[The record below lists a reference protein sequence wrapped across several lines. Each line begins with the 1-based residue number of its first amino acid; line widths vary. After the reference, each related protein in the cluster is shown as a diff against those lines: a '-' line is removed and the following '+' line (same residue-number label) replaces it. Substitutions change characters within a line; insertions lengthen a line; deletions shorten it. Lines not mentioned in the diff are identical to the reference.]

1 MELFRLLKQYLRP
14 YSGLILLVIALQA
27 ISSLAT
33 LYLPSLNADIID
45 NGVAKGNVQ
54 YIWDTGEIMLAVA
67 LAQFVTAAIAVW
79 AGARTAMGVGRDIR
93 QAVFQRVMSFSAE
106 DVGFFGAPSL
116 ITRGTNDVQQVQML
130 VLMTLNIMVT
140 MPIMMVGG
148 IVMALREDA
157 GLSWLVAVSV
167 LVLLV
172 AMVLIMVNL
181 MPLFQKMQLRVD
193 DINGVL
199 REQIAGIRVIR
210 AFEREEFEA
219 QKFDGANSKITDLSL
234 RIGTYFVLMFPLMS
248 AILNAAITAVLWF
261 GAQRV
266 NTGQVEVGSLTAFM
280 QYMMQILAAVMM
292 GAFMAMMLPRA
303 VVCARRIQEVLTRRT
318 SMSDPNAP
326 VSIPQTGTVSFENVS
341 FSYPGAE
348 EAVLNDVSFDAKPG
362 TVTAVIGATGSGKTT
377 LLNLIARLYTP
388 SSGKVLLDGV
398 PVTDFT
404 RPQITE
410 RVAMS
415 PQKSYLFGGTVRS
428 NMQLARNQADEAEI
442 EEALRIAQATF
453 VFSHDDGLDMA
464 IAQGGTNVSGG
475 QRQRLCIARSVVS
488 RRRIQLFDDSF
499 SALDMATDA
508 AVRQALRGALKD
520 STVIIVAQ
528 RVSSIMDADQIL
540 LLDSGR
546 IIARGTHE
554 ELCAT
559 SPEYQ
564 EIVASQL
571 TEEVMP

>member
-1 MELFRLLKQYLRP
+1 MELFRLLKRYLRP
-14 YSGLILLVIALQA
+14 YKGLILLVIALQA

-54 YIWDTGEIMLAVA
+54 YIWDTGEVMLAVA
-67 LAQFVTAAIAVW
+67 LAQFITAAVAVW

-106 DVGFFGAPSL
+106 DVGHFGAPSL

-130 VLMTLNIMVT
+130 VLMTLNVMVT
-140 MPIMMVGG
+140 MPIMMFGG
-148 IVMALREDA
+148 VFMALREDA

-167 LVLLV
+167 LVLLI
-172 AMVLIMVNL
+172 AMILIMVNL

-193 DINGVL
+193 EINGVL
-199 REQIAGIRVIR
+199 REQITGIRVIR
-210 AFEREEFEA
+210 AFGRENYEA
-219 QKFDGANSKITDLSL
+219 QKFDGANSKLTALSL
-234 RIGTYFVLMFPLMS
+234 RIGSFFVLMFPLMS
-248 AILNAAITAVLWF
+248 SILNAAITAVLWF

-303 VVCARRIQEVLTRRT
+303 VVCARRIQEVLSRH
-318 SMSDPNAP
+318 N
-326 VSIPQTGTVSFENVS
+326 SIPEPETPSSPPLTGTVSFENVS

-348 EAVLNDVSFDAKPG
+348 DAVLNDVSFDAKPG

-388 SSGKVLLDGV
+388 SSGTVRIDGI

-404 RPQITE
+404 RSQITQ

-428 NMQLARNQADEAEI
+428 NMQLARQSADEAEM
-442 EEALRIAQATF
+442 EEALGIAQATF
-453 VFSHDDGLDMA
+453 VFSHEDGLDMA

-488 RRRIQLFDDSF
+488 HRQIQLFDDSF

-508 AVRQALRGALKD
+508 AVRQGLRTALKD

-540 LLDSGR
+540 LLDNGR
-546 IIARGTHE
+546 IIARGRHE
-554 ELCAT
+554 ELCVT

-571 TEEVMP
+571 TEEVIS